1 MSYVFFVSAICF
13 FILLQSWTLGVVKVW
28 SFVRGSFLLQSWTLQ
43 RQNIIQL
50 CITTTPLIVRS
61 RCKWISFVQS
71 LPYSPSSFVQS
82 PPVLA
87 IPVFCRKL
95 SKRGLFALLLLLRL
109 GSNLVFVSKAKPVLL
124 KITQICLFNFC
135 FVSDCGLANSWI
147 GRVGVYIE
155 TASI

>member
-1 MSYVFFVSAICF
+1 MCF
-13 FILLQSWTLGVVKVW
+13 CLLAEKFTLNVE
-28 SFVRGSFLLQSWTLQ
+28 TLFNFANFEISQ
-43 RQNIIQL
+43 PSRPDA
-50 CITTTPLIVRS
+50 ITTTPLIVRS

-135 FVSDCGLANSWI
+135 FVSDCGLANS
-147 GRVGVYIE
+147 
-155 TASI
+155 